1 MSTMRYSLSM
11 HAIGRPPPVG
21 NVVVKIDDDLHA
33 RAKAQAAY
41 KGQTWRDWVE
51 QAIADQ
57 TARQEAERA
66 EAERKRRSR

>member
-1 MSTMRYSLSM
+1 MT
-11 HAIGRPPPVG
+11 AIGRTPPVG

-41 KGQTWRDWVE
+41 KGTTWAAWVE
-51 QAIADQ
+51 AAIAEVC
-57 TARQEAERA
+57 ARQEAERA